1 MTDWADIRQAIRE
14 AGLTIHLKHSAAD
27 RRRAS
32 TWTDHDL
39 QLWAVRDEDGYMV
52 VDFDHEQGRTLMTL
66 IGPDGVRT
74 LADPSPIEA
83 LTAAREAGLAVEE
96 KATVR

>member
-1 MTDWADIRQAIRE
+1 MSDWADIRQAARE
-14 AGLTIHLKHSAAD
+14 QGLTIHLKHSGLD

-52 VDFDHEQGRTLMTL
+52 VDYDHEQGRTLVSL
-66 IGPDGVRT
+66 IGPAGVRT
-74 LADPSPIEA
+74 LVDPEPAEVLA
-83 LTAAREAGLAVEE
+83 AAREAGLATER
-96 KATVR
+96 TTR